1 MNEETKG
8 FKYRL
13 SDVLA
18 WLGFSILLFF
28 IYMVWMDNESMKG
41 FIGGLAFGLPF
52 HIFFGILNYLLVGRM
67 RLIPWIKN

>member
-13 SDVLA
+13 SNILA
-18 WLGFSILLFF
+18 WLGFSILLIITFEF
-28 IYMVWMDNESMKG
+28 WVDDESIKG
-41 FIGGLAFGLPF
+41 ILNGLAYGLPCY
-52 HIFFGILNYLLVGRM
+52 IFFGILNYLLVGRM

>member
-1 MNEETKG
+1 MKEETKG

-18 WLGFSILLFF
+18 WLGFSLLLF
-28 IYMVWMDNESMKG
+28 IT
-41 FIGGLAFGLPF
+41 FIGWMSSDSMLIAGLVFGLPC
-52 HIFFGILNYLLVGRM
+52 HIFLGILNYLLVGRM

>member
-1 MNEETKG
+1 MKEEAKG

-13 SDVLA
+13 SDVFS
-18 WLGFSILLFF
+18 WLGFTILLFF
-28 IYMVWMDNESMKG
+28 ISIIWTDNESIEG
-41 FIGGLAFGLPF
+41 FLGGLVFGLPF

>member
-1 MNEETKG
+1 MKEEPRG

-18 WLGFSILLFF
+18 WLGFSLLLFCSF
-28 IYMVWMDNESMKG
+28 IAWTENESLKG
-41 FIGGLAFGLPF
+41 FLDGLAFGLPF